1 MDYML
6 DSDHFRR
13 SLRSYHSGDS
23 TSGAT
28 EPQLQS
34 VSGHKEAAYWRLEE
48 ETTFLRYLYDN
59 RSGTDCA
66 TFPKRTY
73 TEASAHLAKHFKNQK
88 GGDKTISAC
97 KSKFLALKK
106 AYLAAQALKV
116 GGSST
121 WAGYV
126 KSNPNATQF
135 KNKGFK
141 HFEIFDLLT
150 AGIKDKGIHI
160 CRSQKKNRTGST
172 ASTTSMPPPSMIPS
186 TSTHPPAELHLH
198 ELSIATNEISAD
210 MGRLPASTST
220 YPPATSSRIPS
231 TSPPTALTSTSQ
243 GKRKASAL
251 GSDGD
256 APSGKHSCPPSA
268 TARAQLEGSAAMT
281 SLVTAMEAVSKHLSV
296 PPVLAAPVAPASDF
310 AHAIE
315 VISDATY
322 MSDDDKLDM
331 TQLFVRDE
339 DQATAFLYL
348 KGDNLRANW
357 VKRRLG
363 ETRAMH
369 IDTVD

>member
-1 MDYML
+1 MD
-6 DSDHFRR
+6 R
-13 SLRSYHSGDS
+13 SG
-23 TSGAT
+23 GAT
-28 EPQLQS
+28 ID
-34 VSGHKEAAYWRLEE
+34 KD
-48 ETTFLRYLYDN
+48 TT
-59 RSGTDCA
+59 
-66 TFPKRTY
+66 
-73 TEASAHLAKHFKNQK
+73 SA
-88 GGDKTISAC
+88 
-97 KSKFLALKK
+97 
-106 AYLAAQALKV
+106 
-116 GGSST
+116 

-126 KSNPNATQF
+126 KSNPNARQF
-135 KNKGFK
+135 KNKGFE

-160 CRSQKKNRTGST
+160 RCRQKKNRTGST

-186 TSTHPPAELHLH
+186 TSTHPPAELHLC
-198 ELSIATNEISAD
+198 ELSIATDEISAD
-210 MGRLPASTST
+210 MGCLPASSTST
-220 YPPATSSRIPS
+220 YPPTMSSCIPS
-231 TSPPTALTSTSQ
+231 TSPPSALTTLSPIDKSTLSIN
-243 GKRKASAL
+243 KCKASAL
-251 GSDGD
+251 GSDGN
-256 APSGKHSCPPSA
+256 APLGKRSRPPSA

-310 AHAIE
+310 VCAIE

-331 TQLFVRDE
+331 TQLFVRDK
-339 DQATAFLYL
+339 DQATVFLYL